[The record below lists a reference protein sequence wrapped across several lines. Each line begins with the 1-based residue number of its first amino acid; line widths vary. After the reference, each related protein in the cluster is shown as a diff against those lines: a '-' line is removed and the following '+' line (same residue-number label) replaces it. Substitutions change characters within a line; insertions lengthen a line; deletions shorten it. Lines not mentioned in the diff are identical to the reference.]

1 MMRLCSMAMLLVL
14 VVAGGSTAA
23 DEWGDLS
30 LRIVY
35 DGPPPKPA
43 KIVVGAAPGC
53 GAMIDDDSLLV
64 HAKDKGIANFFVY
77 LFEED
82 VSKVPIHPSYAKG
95 AKDKVKMANKG
106 CAFVPKAIAM
116 QTSQTFVGEN
126 PDPVGHNMKFSP
138 FANAEFNESIPA
150 GNEITKLFPKVEA
163 TPVAIQCNIHPWM
176 KGFVLVRDDPYF
188 AISDASGKVTIKNLP
203 AGTWT
208 FRIWHDKAGFAR
220 KGTLDGKAFE
230 WERGRMPPLEIKAG
244 KNDLGEMKLK
254 PEAFKK

>member
-1 MMRLCSMAMLLVL
+1 MARSLVFVLCLA
-14 VVAGGSTAA
+14 VATSASAA

-35 DGPPPKPA
+35 DGTPPKPA
-43 KIVVGAAPGC
+43 MLAVGAAPGC
-53 GAMIDDDSLLV
+53 GAMLPDDSLLV
-64 HAKDKGIANFFVY
+64 NAKDKGVANFFVY
-77 LFEED
+77 LFEAD
-82 VSKVPIHPSYAKG
+82 ASKVPVHPAYAKG

-106 CAFVPKAIAM
+106 CAFVPKAIALR
-116 QTSQTFVGEN
+116 TSQTFIGEN

-138 FANAEFNESIPA
+138 FANVEFNVAVPA
-150 GNEITKLFPKVEA
+150 GGEIAMLFPKVET
-163 TPVAIQCNIHPWM
+163 TPVAMQCNIHPWM
-176 KGFVLVRDDPYF
+176 RGLVLVRDDPYF

-208 FRIWHDKAGFAR
+208 FRIWHDKVGFAR
-220 KGTLDGKAFE
+220 KGTLGGKAFE